1 MIRMRSMSLLFL
13 ALLAGCDGME
23 KFPVSATTGTVQCD
37 GKPVVRA
44 MVYFEPKRS
53 GEGAMIGQQGY
64 ALTDESGKFTVSTY
78 GEKDGA
84 VVGTHMIR
92 VGKSETSSPCPCALN
107 AMTVQKEVEVT
118 AKGPNHFDITLARKS
133 SSNKD
138 EVREAD

>member
-1 MIRMRSMSLLFL
+1 MLRRTSMGFVLLIVCI
-13 ALLAGCDGME
+13 GCDGME
-23 KFPVSATTGTVQCD
+23 KFPVSVTTGTVQCE

-78 GEKDGA
+78 GDKDGA

-92 VGKSETSSPCPCALN
+92 VGKSETSGPCPCALN
-107 AMTVQKEVEVT
+107 SMTVQKEVEVS